1 MTVNQAIIKQY
12 GEEIDDFIEAE
23 GESIFGW
30 HLEDPDTGEI
40 ISKDELTESKMIT
53 IYKEAQDEDTIII

>member
-12 GEEIDDFIEAE
+12 GEDIDDFIEAE
-23 GESIFGW
+23 GENIFGW

-40 ISKDELTESKMIT
+40 IQKDELTESKMIT
-53 IYKEAQDEDTIII
+53 IYKKAQDEDTIII

>member
-12 GEEIDDFIEAE
+12 GENIDDFIEIE

-40 ISKDELTESKMIT
+40 ILKEELTESKMIT